1 MLLRLPAATPMMII
15 SIRIM
20 AMPIALLNRNDFLLE
35 TTLLRMGWPAL
46 LYALLSIFIGCLLM
60 IRCEDDY

>member
-1 MLLRLPAATPMMII
+1 MMII

-60 IRCEDDY
+60 IWSEDDY